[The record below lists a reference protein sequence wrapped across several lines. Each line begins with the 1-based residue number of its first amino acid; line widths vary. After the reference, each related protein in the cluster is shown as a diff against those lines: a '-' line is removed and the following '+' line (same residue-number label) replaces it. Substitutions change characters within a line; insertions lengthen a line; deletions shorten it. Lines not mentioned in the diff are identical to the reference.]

1 MLTIDGSIGEGGGQ
15 ILRIALAWS
24 ALRSEPI
31 RVVNIRAKRPK
42 PGLKPQHLTAL
53 LALKEITDAEM
64 RGAKIGSK
72 EVEFIP
78 SDTKKGNY
86 IFDCGTAGSIT
97 LMIQAILPVLLNTDG
112 ESRVILRGGTDV
124 KWSPPIDYAAKIFLG
139 ALRKMGATA
148 DIQVIRRG
156 YYPKGGGEVVLK
168 VRDSKIKGIKLTGG
182 NPREICGN
190 VHYSNLPD
198 HVPERIKH
206 SALKELIDFR
216 AHINIE
222 RLDGMSTGTGITLW
236 AHGRSFV
243 FGSSAL
249 GERGVRAE
257 AVGKNAGSEM
267 REYAEKGVGVDTH
280 LADQLLIYMAMV
292 GDSELRT
299 SEISSHA
306 KTAMELLQKLENVR
320 FYTEKLD
327 GLHSIRAEKD

>member
-1 MLTIDGSIGEGGGQ
+1 MLTIDGSVGEGGGQ

-24 ALRSEPI
+24 ALRSEPVRI
-31 RVVNIRAKRPK
+31 TGIRAKRPK

-53 LALKEITDAEM
+53 LALKEITDAEI
-64 RGAKIGSK
+64 RGARIGSK

-78 SDTKKGNY
+78 SDTRKGNY

-124 KWSPPIDYAAKIFLG
+124 KWSPPIDYAAEVFLG
-139 ALRKMGATA
+139 ALKKMGATA
-148 DIQVIRRG
+148 DIQVVRRG
-156 YYPKGGGEVVLK
+156 YYPKGGGEVVM
-168 VRDSKIKGIKLTGG
+168 RIRGSEIKGIELTGG
-182 NPREICGN
+182 TPHEIYGN
-190 VHYSNLPD
+190 VHCSNLPD

-222 RLDGMSTGTGITLW
+222 RGEGTSTGTGITLW
-236 AHGRSFV
+236 AHGENFI

-257 AVGKNAGSEM
+257 VVGKNAGSEI
-267 REYAEKGVGVDTH
+267 REYAKNGVGADTH
-280 LADQLLIYMAMV
+280 LADQLLIYMAMA

-299 SEISSHA
+299 SGISSHA

-320 FYTEKLD
+320 FYTEKLG
-327 GLHSIRAEKD
+327 GLYSIRAEKD